1 MNLAQYKV
9 STRISMGY
17 GLIILFLIVV
27 AALGVNSVENSN
39 KALRQIV
46 DVNVKKIELTETMAT
61 SIATVTRVMR
71 TIALLKDDA
80 AGEKEKEKIV
90 KAREIYDASIEKLEA
105 MSLSERGKAI
115 LARAKDEREIGRKVD
130 NDFLA
135 MLKTDHDGAV
145 VFLMNVCMP
154 AIGKWEDSLTEFIDL
169 QKKLNA
175 ENEQSV
181 FSSNQSSTILII
193 IFSVVALFLSIG
205 ISWLIARSI
214 HKQLGG
220 EPADATKVALLIAD
234 GDLTAHIDIPENDQ
248 VSMMFAIKKMRDNL
262 ANIVGDVRTG
272 TDTIAMASGE
282 IAAGNLDLSSR
293 TEQQAASLEE
303 TASSMEELTATVR
316 QNADNSRQ
324 ANKLATAASEVAEK
338 GGAVVAEVVNTME
351 SINESAKKI
360 VDIIGVIDGIA
371 FQTNILALNAAVE
384 AVRAGEQGR
393 GFAVV
398 ASEVRNLAQRSAS
411 AAKEIKGLINDSV
424 EKVGIGSRLVSQA
437 GSTMEEVVDS
447 VKRVNDIINEITEA
461 SGEQA
466 TGIDQINQ
474 AITQMDEVTQQNAAL
489 VEQAAAAAGS
499 LQDQANHLVDVVR
512 IFRIDQRDVSAGA
525 KPGSIALSGTRG
537 GQVVKISP
545 ALRRPGQ
552 PMIASAR
559 SQKWP

>member
-384 AVRAGEQGR
+384 AARAGEQGR